1 MLMDF
6 IGKSRFLLNQ
16 RMGSGCIQCRL
27 RRKSLTW
34 PALKLSLRIGVRL
47 ECTFMSL
54 IFASAGVF
62 MLIYA
67 RRICVISMTS

>member
-6 IGKSRFLLNQ
+6 ICKSRLLLNQ
-16 RMGSGCIQCRL
+16 SLGSEYIQCRL
-27 RRKSLTW
+27 RRKFLRW

-67 RRICVISMTS
+67 RCICMISMIS